1 MAGILELNTLLKS
14 MNPELKQGEFIFC
27 CLAGNLADY
36 VHLNPLASY
45 VEEEGLTLIL
55 NADTANKA
63 GITYEAK
70 YNLIT
75 LNVHSSLEAV
85 GLTAAVSA
93 KLTEHNISANVVAAF
108 YHDHIFVQTDKA
120 QAAMKALGEISWVCG
135 HSNMLGDVDISAS
148 GGASLNRPTF

>member
-1 MAGILELNTLLKS
+1 
-14 MNPELKQGEFIFC
+14 MNPELKQGEYIFC

-120 QAAMKALGEISWVCG
+120 QAAMKALGEIS
-135 HSNMLGDVDISAS
+135 
-148 GGASLNRPTF
+148 

>member
-14 MNPELKQGEFIFC
+14 MNPELKQGEYIFC
-27 CLAGNLADY
+27 SLAGNLGDY
-36 VHLNPLASY
+36 IHLNPLASY
-45 VEEEGLTLIL
+45 IEDEGITLIL
-55 NADTANKA
+55 NADTADKA
-63 GITYEAK
+63 GITYEGK

-85 GLTAAVSA
+85 GLTAAVST

-120 QAAMKALGEISWVCG
+120 QAALSALNAISY
-135 HSNMLGDVDISAS
+135 N
-148 GGASLNRPTF
+148 

>member
-14 MNPELKQGEFIFC
+14 MNPELKQGEYIFC

-55 NADTANKA
+55 NADTADKA

-85 GLTAAVSA
+85 WLTAAVSA

-108 YHDHIFVQTDKA
+108 YHDHIFIQTYKA
-120 QAAMKALGEISWVCG
+120 QAAMKALGEIG
-135 HSNMLGDVDISAS
+135 
-148 GGASLNRPTF
+148 

>member
-14 MNPELKQGEFIFC
+14 MNPELKQGEYIFC

-55 NADTANKA
+55 NADTADKA

-75 LNVHSSLEAV
+75 LNVHTSLEAV
-85 GLTAAVSA
+85 WLTAAVSA

-108 YHDHIFVQTDKA
+108 YHDHIFIQTYKA
-120 QAAMKALGEISWVCG
+120 QAAMKALGEIG
-135 HSNMLGDVDISAS
+135 
-148 GGASLNRPTF
+148 

>member
-14 MNPELKQGEFIFC
+14 MNPELKQGEYIFC

-36 VHLNPLASY
+36 VHLKPLASY

-55 NADTANKA
+55 NADTADKADKA

-108 YHDHIFVQTDKA
+108 YHDHIFIQTDKA
-120 QAAMKALGEISWVCG
+120 QAAMKALGEIG
-135 HSNMLGDVDISAS
+135 
-148 GGASLNRPTF
+148 

>member
-14 MNPELKQGEFIFC
+14 MNPELKQGEYIFC
-27 CLAGNLADY
+27 CLAGGLADY

-55 NADTANKA
+55 NADTADKA
-63 GITYEAK
+63 SITYEAK

-120 QAAMKALGEISWVCG
+120 QAAMKALGEIS
-135 HSNMLGDVDISAS
+135 
-148 GGASLNRPTF
+148 

>member
-1 MAGILELNTLLKS
+1 MAGILELNTLLKT
-14 MNPELKQGEFIFC
+14 MNPELKQGEYIFC
-27 CLAGNLADY
+27 CLAGSLADY

-45 VEEEGLTLIL
+45 VEDEGLTLIL
-55 NADTANKA
+55 NAKTADKA
-63 GITYEAK
+63 GITYESK

-120 QAAMKALGEISWVCG
+120 QAAMKALGEIG
-135 HSNMLGDVDISAS
+135 
-148 GGASLNRPTF
+148 

>member
-1 MAGILELNTLLKS
+1 MAGILALNELLKS
-14 MNPELKQGEFIFC
+14 MQPELKQGEYIFC
-27 CLAGNLADY
+27 CLAGSLTDF

-55 NADTANKA
+55 NAETADKE
-63 GITYEAK
+63 GITYEGK
-70 YNLIT
+70 YSLIT

-108 YHDHIFVQTDKA
+108 YHDHIFVQIDKA
-120 QAAMKALGEISWVCG
+120 HAALNALKEI
-135 HSNMLGDVDISAS
+135 
-148 GGASLNRPTF
+148 R